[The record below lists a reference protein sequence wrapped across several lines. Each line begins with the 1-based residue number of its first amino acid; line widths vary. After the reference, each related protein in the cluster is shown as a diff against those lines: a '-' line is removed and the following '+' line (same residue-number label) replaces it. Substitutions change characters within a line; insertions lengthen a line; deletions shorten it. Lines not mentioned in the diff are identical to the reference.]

1 MSGPAGPQGITGP
14 QGLQGF
20 RGPRGIPFGPTGP
33 TYSGLG
39 YLLTIVS
46 PTTSNIV
53 LTEANLYTYYNI
65 ASSQATTTVTFPS
78 RTETY
83 PVPEQAGAFWV
94 FRNNM
99 ISSITLNFSNGT
111 VDCAGV
117 AAATTVDILKGNGLT
132 IAYASNTTGYVAF

>member
-1 MSGPAGPQGITGP
+1 MPGPAGPQGLTGP

-20 RGPRGIPFGPTGP
+20 RGPRGLPFGPTGP
-33 TYSGLG
+33 AYNGLG

-53 LTEANLYTYYNI
+53 LTEASLYTYYNI
-65 ASSQATTTVTFPS
+65 ASQSTTTVTFPTRS
-78 RTETY
+78 ETY

-94 FRNNM
+94 FRNNT

-117 AAATTVDILKGNGLT
+117 PAATSVNILKGNGLT